1 MAKGMDKK
9 KDTKGKPKKSIK
21 EKKAA
26 KKEKKSKQNYFKY
39 LGVNTLSLDIGD
51 IITLDIGSIAN
62 GGHFI
67 ARHNNQI
74 IFVRHSIPG
83 EKANVKITAVNSKFA
98 FGDAIEILKK
108 SKDRVEAPCKYA
120 RPEGCGGCDF
130 QHIKSQAQSVLK
142 RTVIQDQFKRIA
154 KIEVIPELIST
165 EPSNGLN
172 WRSRLNLSVSENKNL
187 GFRAY
192 RSNKIIEVDE
202 CLIALKGINDSEI
215 FSKKWDNENNLKI
228 SYSSERDINISQ
240 FGKTVS
246 GSNNLREVVD
256 DNKYEISPQSFWQSH
271 KNAPR
276 LLLEQVIK
284 FANIKKSQ
292 KICDLYGG
300 VGLFTLPISKLTGEN
315 GEVHLIEMDSICI
328 KDASKMFGDVKNI
341 FIHHGKVEQKLG
353 SIKKIDTIIL
363 DPPRNGVSK
372 QVINQMI
379 EKKPKSIIY
388 VSCNPSTLA
397 RDSKNLLDNKYALS
411 NIVGLD
417 LFPMTHHIECVAYF
431 TKI

>member
-1 MAKGMDKK
+1 M
-9 KDTKGKPKKSIK
+9 
-21 EKKAA
+21 
-26 KKEKKSKQNYFKY
+26 
-39 LGVNTLSLDIGD
+39 SLDIGD

-130 QHIKSQAQSVLK
+130 QHIKSQAQSILK

-315 GEVHLIEMDSICI
+315 GEVHLIEMDNICI